1 MAGRVTG
8 DSEGR
13 PGPCRP
19 GTGDREEAEM
29 VGWEE
34 LRQEEYTQPWA
45 HLLSFR
51 SEGIKECFPKG
62 GFQSATQTLSRTHPD
77 TGGRGKGVP
86 QGQEERGLASSLEL
100 GEHQW

>member
-1 MAGRVTG
+1 MTG

-13 PGPCRP
+13 PGPYCP

-29 VGWEE
+29 VGGGGEE

-62 GFQSATQTLSRTHPD
+62 GFQSATQDS
-77 TGGRGKGVP
+77 
-86 QGQEERGLASSLEL
+86 E
-100 GEHQW
+100 